1 MMDDDYANSGI
12 PWGTTIG
19 QIKAD
24 LRAARA
30 AGDDSPELQIKR
42 GIVELLKMKIDK
54 PHADDD
60 MHIIDFYAMVGDI
73 GRHCE
78 REFGFNI
85 ADVYP
90 QRRCRDTLLQG
101 VIDSSTLCDNWYS
114 AVLPG
119 HKVRRIRYNGKQV
132 ILDNYR
138 SIERSQPEQK
148 SLFTKLS
155 AQPTINSSV

>member
-30 AGDDSPELQIKR
+30 AGDDSPELQIKQ
-42 GIVELLKMKIDK
+42 GIVKLLKMKFDK

-60 MHIIDFYAMVGDI
+60 MHVIDFYALKDDI
-73 GRHCE
+73 GLHCE

-85 ADVYP
+85 ADIYP
-90 QRRCRDTLLQG
+90 TRRTENTILANVMNSNTLFDNWFSG
-101 VIDSSTLCDNWYS
+101 VI
-114 AVLPG
+114 PG
-119 HKVRRIRYNGKQV
+119 HKVRKIWYSGKQV
-132 ILDNYR
+132 FLDNYR
-138 SIERSQPEQK
+138 SLVIAEPEQK
-148 SLFTKLS
+148 SLFTLLG
-155 AQPTINSSV
+155 A